1 MAEFNFGR
9 EKALLNEYITLVEG
23 DYVRFLTKNKIDFND
38 ITNIYV
44 ANYREI
50 LDIDDNRWKLKTE
63 EEIRNVK
70 ARLKELNDFLNKPVN
85 EADEV
90 KKYAEL
96 DPNKDYTEYKI
107 ESDTEFY
114 RELIAKVQGKVGR
127 YIFRKQIEDKNDP
140 IYILAFKLQEILND
154 LITGKEKTL
163 DDLKVI
169 RAKIDFIEEYID
181 EVINKNG

>member
-85 EADEV
+85 EADAV

-169 RAKIDFIEEYID
+169 RVRIDFIEEYID